1 MRNRHAKEPSKGKNN
16 KRRNPRRNPRHHKDG
31 DSFQVAVPFKK
42 PSTRKTKTR
51 GNKSKTSEKEFTK
64 PDARL
69 MNSPTIPNDQNRAQ
83 SI

>member
-42 PSTRKTKTR
+42 PSTRKKKNKR
-51 GNKSKTSEKEFTK
+51 QKKKSKTGKKE
-64 PDARL
+64 L
-69 MNSPTIPNDQNRAQ
+69 ISQ
-83 SI
+83 SLTHA